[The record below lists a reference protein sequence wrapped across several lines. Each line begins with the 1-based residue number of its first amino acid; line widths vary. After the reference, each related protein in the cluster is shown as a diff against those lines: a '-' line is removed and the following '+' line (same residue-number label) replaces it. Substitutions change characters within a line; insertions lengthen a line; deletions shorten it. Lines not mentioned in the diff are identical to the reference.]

1 MNKIRFFVVFS
12 AIALLL
18 GTTGCR
24 KQSSVN
30 IQELE
35 QSLVGVWWDEFEY
48 EDVTEEGVPFS
59 RVLLAIEANADHTGC
74 IYLGLFNDKSD
85 FPLAVY
91 GGPRDAGFT
100 WRLLNDG
107 SLLLAETSAVKTT
120 YGDDMTDVSGTSA
133 TYTGDSV
140 TVTNGNYSGTLNK
153 ADDEKQAEIQN
164 TLAGKEG
171 VINGLGLSSMG
182 DPVTTN

>member
-1 MNKIRFFVVFS
+1 MKILRLFVVFS

-18 GTTGCR
+18 GMTGCR

-59 RVLLAIEANADHTGC
+59 RVLLAIEANANHTGC

-107 SLLLAETSAVKTT
+107 NLQLAETSAVKST
-120 YGDDMTDVSGTSA
+120 YGSDMTTVSGTSA
-133 TYTGDSV
+133 TYTGGSV
-140 TVTNGNYSGTLNK
+140 TVTNGKYSGTLNK
-153 ADDEKQAEIQN
+153 ADDDKQAEIQN
-164 TLAGKEG
+164 KLAGSDG
-171 VINGLGLSSMG
+171 AINSLGLDSMEA
-182 DPVTTN
+182 PEIIK

>member
-1 MNKIRFFVVFS
+1 MKRLRLFVVIS
-12 AIALLL
+12 AMALLL
-18 GTTGCR
+18 GTTGCG
-24 KQSSVN
+24 KQPSVN

-74 IYLGLFNDKSD
+74 IYLGLFCDESD

-100 WRLLNDG
+100 WRLLNDC
-107 SLLLAETSAVKTT
+107 SLQLAGTSAVKST
-120 YGDDMTDVSGTSA
+120 YGSDMTNVSGTSA
-133 TYTGDSV
+133 TYNGSSV
-140 TVTNGNYSGTLNK
+140 TVTNSNYSGTLNK
-153 ADDEKQAEIQN
+153 ADDEKKTEIQN
-164 TLAGKEG
+164 TLAGREG
-171 VINGLGLSSMG
+171 VINGVGIGYMA
-182 DPVTTN
+182 PPATIK